1 MSKQTEAL
9 RLADFLDDL
18 DVRTPYCI
26 MNCVSAAAELRRL
39 EHNTTILMNALMKA
53 CGDDE
58 EMVKEIIESQGELK

>member
-1 MSKQTEAL
+1 MTQQTKAL
-9 RLADFLDDL
+9 RLAESLETKPKFSLSYQVID
-18 DVRTPYCI
+18 R
-26 MNCVSAAAELRRL
+26 SAAELRRL